1 MQSLQTEKPRIEN
14 QFNQPLSMS
23 VIFLPSLF
31 HQLPPLLLVRS
42 WLSHRGGKNGMRRQ
56 AGRTG
61 RGADRVCMAGKSS
74 SLAFLPGI
82 HCRFIC

>member
-31 HQLPPLLLVRS
+31 HQLPPPLLALS
-42 WLSHRGGKNGMRRQ
+42 WLSHRGGKMACGGKLGEQ
-56 AGRTG
+56 GGVRTG
-61 RGADRVCMAGKSS
+61 FVW
-74 SLAFLPGI
+74 PGRA
-82 HCRFIC
+82 HP

>member
-31 HQLPPLLLVRS
+31 HQLPPPSLLTLGF
-42 WLSHRGGKNGMRRQ
+42 LIEGGKMACGGRLGEQ
-56 AGRTG
+56 GGVRTG
-61 RGADRVCMAGKSS
+61 FVW
-74 SLAFLPGI
+74 PGRA
-82 HCRFIC
+82 HP